1 MKDYSCKLVKQ
12 SEFEHDD
19 RKKKKNKNIW
29 KNRNRCEVYVK
40 RNELEFE
47 HKWQKKKERKKIYET
62 IETGV
67 KFMLKET
74 I

>member
-47 HKWQKKKERKKIYET
+47 HKWQKKKREKKYM
-62 IETGV
+62 
-67 KFMLKET
+67 KQ
-74 I
+74 